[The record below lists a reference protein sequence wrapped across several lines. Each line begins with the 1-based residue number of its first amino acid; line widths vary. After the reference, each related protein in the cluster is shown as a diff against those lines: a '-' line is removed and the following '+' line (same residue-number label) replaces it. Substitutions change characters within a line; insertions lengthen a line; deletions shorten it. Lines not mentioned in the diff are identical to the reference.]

1 MPTRTKTRR
10 DVRWVGLSP
19 DARKAERRTLLLDA
33 TFDLLGTEGAE
44 ATTVRAVCLKA
55 RLNPRYFYESFD
67 DLDTL
72 VVAVYDRV
80 VEALAH
86 EVLAAQA
93 AAPDEPRAQLR
104 SAIESSVR
112 FVDEDR
118 RRGKVLYVE
127 ALGNE
132 ALNRRRKE
140 AGHTLVGLVEQA
152 AAGKHGALPPG
163 ERIARIGA
171 AILVGGVSELLVE
184 WLEGRID
191 VTPEQLVDDATDLF
205 LALGEATAAIAAR
218 RSRAAKPRKL
228 R

>member
-1 MPTRTKTRR
+1 
-10 DVRWVGLSP
+10 V
-19 DARKAERRTLLLDA
+19 
-33 TFDLLGTEGAE
+33 FDRLIDELGA
-44 ATTVRAVCLKA
+44 A
-55 RLNPRYFYESFD
+55 
-67 DLDTL
+67 
-72 VVAVYDRV
+72 VVA
-80 VEALAH
+80 ALR
-86 EVLAAQA
+86 AAGDDPGDQTRA
-93 AAPDEPRAQLR
+93 ALR
-104 SAIESSVR
+104 TIVD

-118 RRGKVLYVE
+118 RRGRVLYVE

-191 VTPEQLVDDATDLF
+191 VTPQQLVDDATDLF

-218 RSRAAKPRKL
+218 RSRKPRG
-228 R
+228 